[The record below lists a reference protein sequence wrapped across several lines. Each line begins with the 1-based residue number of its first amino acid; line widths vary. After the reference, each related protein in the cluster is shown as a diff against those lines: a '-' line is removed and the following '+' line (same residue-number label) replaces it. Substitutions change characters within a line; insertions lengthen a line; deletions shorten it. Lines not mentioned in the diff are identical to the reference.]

1 MSSKVIAVYKTV
13 QVSSKRV
20 KTEVCDD
27 ITPSEGF
34 ILTGGDSPYRVNTYR
49 YDENEE
55 LGFRTHTEQENI
67 MIEPEYEEFDYDN
80 WVYITQPEPL
90 YKSYSPRPIRNT
102 KMAFATKKLLE
113 SERLAAAMRKM
124 MRGTQIEPNSPVY
137 DYWNDG
143 YAKVF
148 DADIRKAK
156 TWEDPE
162 RTERKRKLT
171 HGECEKSCH
180 WCVNEV

>member
-1 MSSKVIAVYKTV
+1 
-13 QVSSKRV
+13 
-20 KTEVCDD
+20 
-27 ITPSEGF
+27 
-34 ILTGGDSPYRVNTYR
+34 
-49 YDENEE
+49 
-55 LGFRTHTEQENI
+55 
-67 MIEPEYEEFDYDN
+67 
-80 WVYITQPEPL
+80 
-90 YKSYSPRPIRNT
+90 
-102 KMAFATKKLLE
+102 
-113 SERLAAAMRKM
+113 MRKM
-124 MRGTQIEPNSPVY
+124 MRGTEFEPNSPVY

-171 HGECEKSCH
+171 YCECEKSCH